1 MTKIESQ
8 EAVLVVPRSKI
19 VSVAPRVFNHEVGPV
34 RAAVVANCRFMER
47 DLAEED
53 ETYKQVIPYVVIR
66 HQDKYLLMQRTKK
79 QTESRLHNLYSLGIG
94 GHINDADVADANGD
108 LLTAGMR
115 REFKEEIR
123 LESEGSCA
131 LVGVINDDST
141 PVARVHLG
149 FVYLLTTS
157 SPHYTI
163 MEEDKYTAE
172 WKSASE
178 LAKFYPQMES
188 WAQIVHDSLIVRT
201 GV

>member
-19 VSVAPRVFNHEVGPV
+19 MAVAPKVFNREVGPV
-34 RAAVVANCRFMER
+34 RAAVVANYQFMGR

-53 ETYKQVIPYVVIR
+53 ETYKQVIPYVIIR
-66 HQDKYLLMQRTKK
+66 HENQYLLMRRTKK

-94 GHINDADVADANGD
+94 GHINDADLPGANGD

-115 REFKEEIR
+115 RELIEEIR
-123 LESEGSCA
+123 LESEEACA

-149 FVYLLTTS
+149 FVYELTTS
-157 SPHYTI
+157 SPQFTI
-163 MEEDKYTAE
+163 MEADKYTAE
-172 WKSASE
+172 WKSRGE
-178 LAKFYPQMES
+178 LAQYYPQMET
-188 WAQIVHDSLIVRT
+188 WAQIVHDALIV
-201 GV
+201 GGKI